1 MVWSIVSFY
10 LLIIAL
16 HIELNLEVV
25 LIHCFFFFWL
35 HFAQVCSGSW
45 DCRINLWQTNELD
58 KGGDLVSI
66 KKRKKG
72 DGDEETQLQ
81 VPCLLRMW
89 NLVEKN
95 ITKRRNF

>member
-1 MVWSIVSFY
+1 MVWSIVSFD

-16 HIELNLEVV
+16 YIELNSEVV
-25 LIHCFFFFWL
+25 LIHFSFLL

-45 DCRINLWQTNELD
+45 DCQINLWQTNELD

-72 DGDEETQLQ
+72 NGDEETQLQ
-81 VPCLLRMW
+81 VPCLLRMS
-89 NLVEKN
+89 NLEEKN

>member
-1 MVWSIVSFY
+1 M
-10 LLIIAL
+10 
-16 HIELNLEVV
+16 
-25 LIHCFFFFWL
+25 
-35 HFAQVCSGSW
+35 CSGSW